1 MIVDVGPDLFGH
13 CVAPVRARDVDLH
26 YAIVTAPEDEDA
38 VLRRAEW
45 VERFIGPPPPE
56 MGSFDRAAYREL
68 VSAYVSGRHMSCI
81 ALSARVLDR
90 HLSWMYRVLGQRWR
104 GSLDEKVERL
114 RDLDT
119 PVSFLRPKLRALV
132 GAARALGVEA
142 QPRPAALAEDGTPI
156 GWEDR
161 LALDA
166 REAASAAIFVM
177 TRLPA
182 HLMRVAKGSA

>member
-1 MIVDVGPDLFGH
+1 MSVDAGPDLFGH
-13 CVAPVRARDVDLH
+13 HGAPVRARDVDLH
-26 YAIVTAPEDEDA
+26 YAIVTGPEDENA

-45 VERFIGPPPPE
+45 VERFIGPPPPDL
-56 MGSFDRAAYREL
+56 GSVDRAAYREL
-68 VSAYVSGRHMSCI
+68 VSGYVSGRHMSCI
-81 ALSARVLDR
+81 ALAACVLDR

-104 GSLDEKVERL
+104 GSLEEKVERL

-119 PVSFLRPKLRALV
+119 PVSFMRPKLRAIV
-132 GAARALGVEA
+132 SAARALGVEA
-142 QPRPAALAEDGTPI
+142 RPRPEALDADGAPI
-156 GWEDR
+156 AWEER

-177 TRLPA
+177 TRLPV

>member
-1 MIVDVGPDLFGH
+1 MSAEPAADLFGRPA
-13 CVAPVRARDVDLH
+13 APVRARDVDLH
-26 YAIVTAPEDEDA
+26 YAIVTGPEDEDA

-56 MGSFDRAAYREL
+56 MGRVDRVAYREL

-81 ALSARVLDR
+81 ALSACVLDR

-132 GAARALGVEA
+132 TAARALGVEA
-142 QPRPAALAEDGTPI
+142 QPRPEALNEDGTPI
-156 GWEDR
+156 TWEER

-166 REAASAAIFVM
+166 REAASATIFVM